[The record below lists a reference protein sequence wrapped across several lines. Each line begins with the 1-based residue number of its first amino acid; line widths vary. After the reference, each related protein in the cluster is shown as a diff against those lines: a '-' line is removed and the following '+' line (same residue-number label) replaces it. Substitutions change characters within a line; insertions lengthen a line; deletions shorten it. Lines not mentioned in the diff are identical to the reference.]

1 MAERV
6 GLRPLA
12 ELPLTPL
19 PDPVGPARPPR
30 RWRRWLGLAVAV
42 VVYAVS
48 WRLTKVDL
56 SRLASGL
63 STMFGWAAKA
73 WPPDTED
80 FSLILRGAGET
91 VAIAVIGTTLA
102 AVIALTVAGRRGRSG
117 PGGGHRARRRPA
129 RRARRTATPASVS
142 VSSSARAAL

>member
-1 MAERV
+1 MAGRADPQ
-6 GLRPLA
+6 RPA
-12 ELPLTPL
+12 ELQVAPLS
-19 PDPVGPARPPR
+19 DPPAPPRPPR

-63 STMFGWAAKA
+63 STMFGWATKA

-80 FSLILRGAGET
+80 FSLILRGR
-91 VAIAVIGTTLA
+91 
-102 AVIALTVAGRRGRSG
+102 GRRWPSR
-117 PGGGHRARRRPA
+117 
-129 RRARRTATPASVS
+129 
-142 VSSSARAAL
+142 